1 MDNAAPTK
9 SLNNAHRNQRI
20 VQSSL
25 PQRTHNCFSLVDNRH
40 KQPSGT
46 APFELKGKVK
56 SFSYIRHLKEG
67 NQQVFGY
74 KIGRWRLSEFQ
85 ARKLGIQLFDG
96 LHLYIQVRRSNLW
109 SNNLEIIRAIF
120 DNNRKY
126 GDMRNNHVWQE
137 KVPNVIQQINWFYE
151 QRDLLSQQTGIPHH
165 VDHIH
170 PVNHP
175 NLCGLTV
182 NTLANLR
189 GFNACRNV
197 MNTSQ
202 RSKFGKNLS

>member
-1 MDNAAPTK
+1 MDNAASTK
-9 SLNNAHRNQRI
+9 NLNNADQNQTI
-20 VQSSL
+20 IQSPL
-25 PQRTHNCFSLVDNRH
+25 PQKTHNCFSLVDKKQ
-40 KQPSGT
+40 KQPSGLE
-46 APFELKGKVK
+46 PFELKGKVK

-74 KIGRWRLSEFQ
+74 KMGKWRLSEFQ

-109 SNNLEIIRAIF
+109 SNNLEIIKVIF
-120 DNNRKY
+120 DDNRKY
-126 GDMRNNHVWQE
+126 GDMRNNRVWQE

-151 QRDLLSQQTGIPHH
+151 QRDRLSQQTGILHH

-182 NTLANLR
+182 PANLQVIPATQNR
-189 GFNACRNV
+189 QKSN
-197 MNTSQ
+197 
-202 RSKFGKNLS
+202 KLI